1 MVVHKIKFCMVIPDA
16 ICNIVCRLIFLSLD
30 TLIMTPEQIQQ
41 LIASH
46 MPDAT
51 VEVSGGEGKFIA
63 NVTSDVFASL
73 TTIKRHQLVYASV
86 NDEIAS
92 GELHA
97 LTIIAKTPAEPG
109 SL

>member
-1 MVVHKIKFCMVIPDA
+1 
-16 ICNIVCRLIFLSLD
+16 
-30 TLIMTPEQIQQ
+30 MTPQQIQD
-41 LIASH
+41 LIANH

-63 NVTSDVFASL
+63 NVTSGAFDGL
-73 TTIKRHQLVYASV
+73 PILKRHKLVYASV

-97 LTIIAKTPAEPG
+97 LTIVAKTPAE
-109 SL
+109 LA